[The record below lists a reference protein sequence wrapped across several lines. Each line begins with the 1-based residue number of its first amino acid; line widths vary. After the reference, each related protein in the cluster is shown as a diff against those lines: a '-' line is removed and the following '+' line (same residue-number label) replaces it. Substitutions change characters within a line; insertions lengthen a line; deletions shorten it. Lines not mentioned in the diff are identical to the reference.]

1 VRGHAA
7 ALQNQRH
14 PRYIPYDLFL
24 DDLEKRRIKR
34 EAVKAERLRQ
44 RANQLVFLREHSTV
58 KIGRRHMPR

>member
-1 VRGHAA
+1 MLHDGILLKVVLDGV
-7 ALQNQRH
+7 L
-14 PRYIPYDLFL
+14 DLFL